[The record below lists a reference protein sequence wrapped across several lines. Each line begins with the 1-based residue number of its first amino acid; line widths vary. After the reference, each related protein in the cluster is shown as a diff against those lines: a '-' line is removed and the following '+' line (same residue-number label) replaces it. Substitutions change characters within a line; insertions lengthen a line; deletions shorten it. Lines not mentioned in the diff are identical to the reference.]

1 MSLEGQYGD
10 RGYAM
15 AALLVALGV
24 MSVLMMAALPA
35 WRFQAKREKELE
47 LIFRGE
53 QYARAIGL
61 YQLKNRSFPPSIDV
75 LVQGRYLRKK
85 YKDPMTKDGEFQPLF
100 AGANPGPGGTQ
111 GPAGAAAQTRNTPS
125 QGPGRGQ
132 SAPGFQTGPGGLIGV
147 VSKSKE
153 DSIRVY
159 RGRTKYNEW
168 QFVFANNRGAPGG
181 VGGPNQPGLPGG
193 RGGRGTP
200 GIGNSGPGFPP
211 TGGRGGSEPGR
222 FPGPGRGGGGFP
234 RGGVTPGGPVRPP
247 GQ

>member
-1 MSLEGQYGD
+1 MGLGGQYGD

-24 MSVLMMAALPA
+24 MSVLMMAVLPA
-35 WRFQAKREKELE
+35 WRFQAKREKEAE

-53 QYARAIGL
+53 QYARAVGL

-100 AGANPGPGGTQ
+100 AGANPGPGGSG
-111 GPAGAAAQTRNTPS
+111 GPAGSPQQGLNP
-125 QGPGRGQ
+125 QQPPGPGRGA
-132 SAPGFQTGPGGLIGV
+132 STPGFQTGPGGLIGV

-153 DSIRVY
+153 DAIRIY

-181 VGGPNQPGLPGG
+181 VNPGGQNVPGAPGG
-193 RGGRGTP
+193 RGRGTP
-200 GIGNSGPGFPP
+200 GLGGTGFPP
-211 TGGRGGSEPGR
+211 TGPGGAGPGGRGV
-222 FPGPGRGGGGFP
+222 PGPGRGVGLPGGGV
-234 RGGVTPGGPVRPP
+234 GPGGPVRPP